1 MHFYDA
7 NLPLNAYRCFLII
20 ENIYRGTFMVIE
32 VFILTY
38 LAKMCLEQR
47 YFALSVSYL
56 RKRWNILNK
65 INDEKYGQFLKN
77 YEKIAIGLEDNGA
90 GQFLEK

>member
-1 MHFYDA
+1 M
-7 NLPLNAYRCFLII
+7 
-20 ENIYRGTFMVIE
+20 
-32 VFILTY
+32 
-38 LAKMCLEQR
+38 EQK

-77 YEKIAIGLEDNGA
+77 YEKIAAGL
-90 GQFLEK
+90 